1 MFVLPV
7 GSRSELAKVDFR
19 LAYRSTMP
27 ATEKIMDTG
36 PNHINVCICTFRR
49 PRLLQRLLHE
59 VVKQETNGLFTYS
72 VVVADNDGSRSA
84 ESVVSEIAATSVIP
98 IVYCVEP
105 RQNISLTRN
114 RAIANATGN
123 FIAFIDD
130 DEFPEERWLLTLFE
144 AYRKYGADGVLGPV
158 KCHFDEKPPRW
169 VIKGKFYE
177 RPTYPTGFVIDWTKG
192 RTGNVLLRRQILEDE
207 EAAFSPEFHRAGD
220 QDFFRRMIAKGH
232 VFIWCNEA
240 VAYEVVPPIRW
251 TRTFM
256 LKRALLRGTIRMQHP
271 TSRGRKIAK
280 ALIAVPS
287 YTIAIPFSLVLGH
300 HRFMYLLIRLCDHLA
315 SLMTFVGIK
324 PIRSQLITD

>member
-1 MFVLPV
+1 
-7 GSRSELAKVDFR
+7 
-19 LAYRSTMP
+19 
-27 ATEKIMDTG
+27 
-36 PNHINVCICTFRR
+36 
-49 PRLLQRLLHE
+49 
-59 VVKQETNGLFTYS
+59 
-72 VVVADNDGSRSA
+72 VVADNDGSRSA
-84 ESVVSEIAATSVIP
+84 ESVVSEIAAKSDIP

-114 RAIANATGN
+114 KAIANAIGD

-130 DEFPEERWLLTLFE
+130 DEFPAKRWLLTLFE
-144 AYRKYGADGVLGPV
+144 AYRKYGVDGVLGPV

-192 RTGNVLLRRQILEDE
+192 RTGNVLLRRQILEDGE
-207 EAAFSPEFHRAGD
+207 VAFSPEFHRAGD

-232 VFIWCNEA
+232 VFIWCDEA

-287 YTIAIPFSLVLGH
+287 YTIAIPFSLAFGH